1 LCQNQK
7 TKRQIFH
14 FRMSKDG
21 YYGDFESMAHEQ
33 SEYDKYAEQTQ
44 EPNVVPCYKC
54 GGQMYE
60 ASDDPK
66 ENICDNC
73 NKTN

>member
-1 LCQNQK
+1 
-7 TKRQIFH
+7 
-14 FRMSKDG
+14 
-21 YYGDFESMAHEQ
+21 MAHEQ